1 MDPLSISV
9 AELRSATT
17 RLLNDIEQRFGP
29 ELTLSADFYWN
40 VPLNEVTQLHR
51 RPRPDVGSVVDD
63 VASVR
68 EYLARDPTD
77 APSIW
82 HQADHLVG
90 VLREIARLDL
100 AR

>member
-17 RLLNDIEQRFGP
+17 RLLNDVEQRFGP
-29 ELTLSADFYWN
+29 ELTFSDDCYWH
-40 VPLNEVTQLHR
+40 VPFTEATQLNR

-68 EYLARDPTD
+68 ECLARDPTD
-77 APSIW
+77 VSSIW
-82 HQADHLVG
+82 HHADHLVG
-90 VLREIARLDL
+90 VLREIARLDM